1 MGQFSSAGSVKVQ
14 RLRCLSHRNLYFP
27 AGVEHGA
34 GSQRSRL
41 RPSKFD
47 VLQFVLAASY
57 CLFCPRQVIGTA
69 SVVSYY
75 CCLIALALH
84 YLVSSCQT
92 VLPWTVCHPH
102 LAQPGLTCLPA
113 GSEHNAT
120 NRSQSSTQRANILN
134 QT

>member
-1 MGQFSSAGSVKVQ
+1 M
-14 RLRCLSHRNLYFP
+14 
-27 AGVEHGA
+27 
-34 GSQRSRL
+34 
-41 RPSKFD
+41 
-47 VLQFVLAASY
+47 
-57 CLFCPRQVIGTA
+57 FCPRQVIGTA

-120 NRSQSSTQRANILN
+120 NRSQSSTQRTNILN